1 MTLPYNRRHVSNLAN
16 AVRDH
21 TAAEVNLAT
30 AVTTSVVLILCW
42 AGFSRWPQL
51 SSELSGVLTL
61 CWAGFSR
68 GPQLSSEPSG
78 VCLIPPAVL
87 LVLGWLATFLLLRV
101 AQRAVPR
108 KHREGRRWLIRLASA
123 GEILLPFAIVYAVIY
138 PSEFA
143 QVVAH
148 SSSAPPVHWAVSLA
162 AGIALFWI
170 LERIKAY
177 LRQNMTA
184 IATSPSI
191 NAKHLPH
198 ELEDLVSST
207 VDAPPGVTLA
217 VEPSHPASEV
227 QTVEQTE
234 LGRCLTKR
242 ASTAFEREHH
252 NRRAMLSVPWYL
264 IVSSLPSSVENAWQR
279 WSETATAD
287 QASGLNPQDIYNGA
301 LEAIATV
308 DPFSNLDQGVYR
320 QQAKTVHPDA
330 TIEDLSVQV
339 GQWLEAAAINAFNL
353 PEGRVRNE
361 LSNLAAQL
369 DDVRGRAVNSVIRF
383 FFVETWL
390 SWVRGVVSADG
401 DADPGPKFLG
411 TYIVLTAFLAYLHSF
426 DHVYLSNKA

>member
-1 MTLPYNRRHVSNLAN
+1 MTLPYNRHHVSNLAK

-30 AVTTSVVLILCW
+30 AVTTSVVFTLCW

-51 SSELSGVLTL
+51 SSELSGV
-61 CWAGFSR
+61 F
-68 GPQLSSEPSG
+68 
-78 VCLIPPAVL
+78 LIPPAAL
-87 LVLGWLATFLLLRV
+87 LVLGWLATLLLLRV
-101 AQRAVPR
+101 AQRAVPG
-108 KHREGRRWLIRLASA
+108 KHREGRRWLIQLASA

-138 PSEFA
+138 PSQFA
-143 QVVAH
+143 QAVTH

-170 LERIKAY
+170 LERIKAH
-177 LRQNMTA
+177 LRQNMIA
-184 IATSPSI
+184 IETLPSI

-198 ELEDLVSST
+198 ELVDPVSAT
-207 VDAPPGVTLA
+207 VHEPSGVTLA
-217 VEPSHPASEV
+217 VEPSHPVSEV
-227 QTVEQTE
+227 KKVEQTE
-234 LGRCLTKR
+234 LGRFLTKR
-242 ASTAFEREHH
+242 ASTAFEREKHLQC
-252 NRRAMLSVPWYL
+252 AMLSVPWHL
-264 IVSSLPSSVENAWQR
+264 IVSSLPSSVENAWRR
-279 WSETATAD
+279 WSETAPAD
-287 QASGLNPQDIYNGA
+287 RAFGLNPQDIYNGT

-308 DPFSNLDQGVYR
+308 DPFSNLDLGVYR

-353 PEGRVRNE
+353 PEGRVRHE
-361 LSNLAAQL
+361 LSNLSAQL
-369 DDVRGRAVNSVIRF
+369 DDVRGRVVNSVIRF

-401 DADPGPKFLG
+401 DAIEDPGPKLLG

-426 DHVYLSNKA
+426 DHVYLSNQA